1 MMQKYGS
8 GFERVGHQVPV
19 LDQTII
25 NGEIHYITMQNY
37 LHEQAHLDVRFVLHS
52 NTNSGYSFKRF
63 LLPILLEKL

>member
-8 GFERVGHQVPV
+8 GFEQVGHQVPI

-37 LHEQAHLDVRFVLHS
+37 LHEQAHLDVRFIFTL
-52 NTNSGYSFKRF
+52 
-63 LLPILLEKL
+63 